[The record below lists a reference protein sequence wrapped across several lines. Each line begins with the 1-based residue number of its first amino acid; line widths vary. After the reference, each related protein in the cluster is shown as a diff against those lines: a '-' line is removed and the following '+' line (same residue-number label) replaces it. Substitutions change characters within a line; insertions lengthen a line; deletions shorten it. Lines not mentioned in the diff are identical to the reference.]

1 MKVSETE
8 LTGVLVLELD
18 VYPDERG
25 QFFEI
30 FNDGR
35 YQSLGLPTRF
45 VQDNFS
51 RSRRG
56 VVRGLHYQQPRPQGK
71 LVQVLR
77 GRILDVAVDLR
88 RSSAH
93 FARWVG
99 IELSSDRPT
108 QLWVPPGFA
117 HGFCALTDADVLYKC
132 TDAYVASC
140 DRALRWNDPDL
151 AIRWPIESPVVSPK
165 DDRAP
170 FLRDVHDL
178 LD

>member
-8 LTGVLVLELD
+8 LTGVLVLELN

-35 YQSLGLPTRF
+35 YQSVGLPTRF

-51 RSRRG
+51 RSRKG

>member
-51 RSRRG
+51 RSRKG

>member
-8 LTGVLVLELD
+8 LPGVLLLELD

-51 RSRRG
+51 RSRKG

-151 AIRWPIESPVVSPK
+151 AIRWPVESPVVSPK

-170 FLRDVHDL
+170 FLRDVREL

>member
-51 RSRRG
+51 RSRKG

-170 FLRDVHDL
+170 FLRDVREL

>member
-8 LTGVLVLELD
+8 LPGVLLLELD

-51 RSRRG
+51 RSRKG

-99 IELSSDRPT
+99 IELWSDRPT
-108 QLWVPPGFA
+108 LPTARRRGSQ
-117 HGFCALTDADVLYKC
+117 
-132 TDAYVASC
+132 S
-140 DRALRWNDPDL
+140 
-151 AIRWPIESPVVSPK
+151 
-165 DDRAP
+165 
-170 FLRDVHDL
+170 DL
-178 LD
+178 LASGQRRLRGFRHAPHQSGRPVWTPDQRERRLSRSVSRRLGLSTSQRSASR

>member
-51 RSRRG
+51 RSRKG

-151 AIRWPIESPVVSPK
+151 AIRWPVESPVVSPK

>member
-170 FLRDVHDL
+170 FLRDVRDL

>member
-8 LTGVLVLELD
+8 LPGVLLLELD

-51 RSRRG
+51 RSRKG

-170 FLRDVHDL
+170 FLRDVRDL

>member
-8 LTGVLVLELD
+8 LPGVLLLELD

-51 RSRRG
+51 RSRKG

-151 AIRWPIESPVVSPK
+151 AIRWPVESPVVSPK

>member
-51 RSRRG
+51 RSRKG

-99 IELSSDRPT
+99 IELWSDRPT

>member
-35 YQSLGLPTRF
+35 YQSVGLPTRF

-51 RSRRG
+51 RSRKG

>member
-8 LTGVLVLELD
+8 LPGVLLLELD

-51 RSRRG
+51 RSRKG

>member
-8 LTGVLVLELD
+8 LPGVLLLELD

-51 RSRRG
+51 RSRKG

-170 FLRDVHDL
+170 FLRDVREL

>member
-51 RSRRG
+51 RSRKG

-99 IELSSDRPT
+99 IELSSDRY
-108 QLWVPPGFA
+108 G
-117 HGFCALTDADVLYKC
+117 
-132 TDAYVASC
+132 
-140 DRALRWNDPDL
+140 R
-151 AIRWPIESPVVSPK
+151 
-165 DDRAP
+165 
-170 FLRDVHDL
+170 
-178 LD
+178 

>member
-8 LTGVLVLELD
+8 LPGVLLLELD

-51 RSRRG
+51 RSRKG

-99 IELSSDRPT
+99 IELSSERPT
-108 QLWVPPGFA
+108 QLWIPPGFA
-117 HGFCALTDADVLYKC
+117 HGFCALRDADVLYKC
-132 TDAYVASC
+132 TEAYVAS
-140 DRALRWNDPDL
+140 
-151 AIRWPIESPVVSPK
+151 
-165 DDRAP
+165 
-170 FLRDVHDL
+170 
-178 LD
+178 